1 VGSKTNQP
9 SPTSS
14 IDGVVKTTP
23 AGPGH
28 ETPRRAPPIRRR
40 AVRNGWTRWR
50 DSPRGL
56 VVLLQID
63 RTPRSGRRD
72 WLRWGDGRGPAGD
85 EMRGRPLAIGSP
97 GCRQIH
103 LAAVALTCP
112 TRTRAQAYNTGD
124 ATGIWLHCP
133 PRTALLLAPVNSVSC
148 AYVQWDLLLLQS
160 CSTGSR
166 TPKTCREFLLAARED
181 AVTVVQVTSG

>member
-85 EMRGRPLAIGSP
+85 EMRGRPLAIGSGFP
-97 GCRQIH
+97 AGM
-103 LAAVALTCP
+103 P
-112 TRTRAQAYNTGD
+112 PN
-124 ATGIWLHCP
+124 P
-133 PRTALLLAPVNSVSC
+133 PRRRRSHVPNAHTSASVQHRRCNWDLAPLPAPYCSAPRSSKLSQLRVRTVGSAPPTV
-148 AYVQWDLLLLQS
+148 LLHRFQN
-160 CSTGSR
+160 
-166 TPKTCREFLLAARED
+166 A
-181 AVTVVQVTSG
+181 